1 MAAAIEGTDPSQIIV
16 MMYKTPYK
24 CIVTGYECVEM
35 LPLIL
40 EFVLLSELVIGVN
53 QKNWCF
59 KKRKAFEGLS
69 EDHKNADVAKKEVLM
84 GVAILQINLA
94 TPQSQIPKSHLRQ
107 VYCSSAIHKV
117 NMKPMQ

>member
-53 QKNWCF
+53 QENWCF

-69 EDHKNADVAKKEVLM
+69 EDHKNADVAKKEGLM

-94 TPQSQIPKSHLRQ
+94 TP
-107 VYCSSAIHKV
+107 
-117 NMKPMQ
+117 